1 MGESVLFKIMVF
13 GIKFQKFL
21 RLILNFLGTYDNND
35 KSVFVQKIWKE
46 VCDMGTHQKLYHLVL
61 SALFAAAIAAMT
73 AYLLH
78 IPIPTGGYIH
88 LGDSLIYLAACL
100 LPFPYAVAASAVG
113 AGLADLLTAPM
124 WVIPTLIIK
133 ALTVLPFTNRK
144 EKIFCLRNCI
154 AIFVSGLI
162 SSVSYGLA
170 AYILLG
176 DANAFLPQF
185 LGTLVQAAGSGA
197 IFVVIALTLD
207 NAKVKAHLAAVV

>member
-1 MGESVLFKIMVF
+1 MEPH
-13 GIKFQKFL
+13 
-21 RLILNFLGTYDNND
+21 R
-35 KSVFVQKIWKE
+35 
-46 VCDMGTHQKLYHLVL
+46 KLYYLVL
-61 SALFAAAIAAMT
+61 SALFAAAIAVMT

-100 LPFPYAVAASAVG
+100 LPFPYAVVASAVG

-133 ALTVLPFTNRK
+133 ALTVLPFANRK
-144 EKIFCLRNCI
+144 EKIFCLRNCM

-185 LGTLVQAAGSGA
+185 IGTLVQAAGSGA
-197 IFVVIALTLD
+197 IFVVIALAFDST
-207 NAKVKAHLAAVV
+207 KVKAHLAARI